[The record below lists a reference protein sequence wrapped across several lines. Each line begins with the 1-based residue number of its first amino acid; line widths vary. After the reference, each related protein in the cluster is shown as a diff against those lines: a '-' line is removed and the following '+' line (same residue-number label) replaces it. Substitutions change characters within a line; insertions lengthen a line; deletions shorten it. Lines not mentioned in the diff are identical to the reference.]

1 MINTSRVL
9 IAQGFVVT
17 DLMNW
22 IFFIDI
28 HILFPNCKFFVYMT
42 YVQLFIIISF
52 IIWKTFLGVLFHLIV
67 KLSTDFTVFPDFD
80 KELTRNVTNQQRLLI
95 PLWHHNYLLLFRA
108 PCLICSCFVY
118 FLRTFYF
125 GYCSLSPNH
134 AHVMFQ

>member
-1 MINTSRVL
+1 MVNTTILSVNTIFHFL
-9 IAQGFVVT
+9 AE
-17 DLMNW
+17 W
-22 IFFIDI
+22 IQCRAYDQYFSNSNSTGVCCYWLNELNFFIDI

-95 PLWHHNYLLLFRA
+95 PQWHHNYL
-108 PCLICSCFVY
+108 
-118 FLRTFYF
+118 
-125 GYCSLSPNH
+125 
-134 AHVMFQ
+134 

>member
-22 IFFIDI
+22 IFFYRYSYPIPKLQILRLYDI
-28 HILFPNCKFFVYMT
+28 CTVVYH
-42 YVQLFIIISF
+42 YIFHNL
-52 IIWKTFLGVLFHLIV
+52 KDFLGVLFHLIV

-95 PLWHHNYLLLFRA
+95 PQWHHNYLLLFRA